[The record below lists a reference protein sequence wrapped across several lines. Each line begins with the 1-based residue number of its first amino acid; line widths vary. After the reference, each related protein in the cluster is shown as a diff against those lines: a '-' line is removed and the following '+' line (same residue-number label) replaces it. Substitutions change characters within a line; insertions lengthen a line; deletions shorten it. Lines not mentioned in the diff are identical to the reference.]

1 MFKKRRNLSKILL
14 IFFIFSIVFSF
25 ALVTLSVDHEC
36 IGNEC
41 TICCEI
47 NLVKDIFS
55 GMLIFPFLYT
65 FFKMFN
71 DFISY
76 EIHKY
81 WVCHRLTPIELRV
94 KILE

>member
-25 ALVTLSVDHEC
+25 ALVALSVDHDC

-47 NLVKDIFS
+47 NLVKDIFC
-55 GMLIFPFLYT
+55 GMLIFPLLYT
-65 FFKMFN
+65 VFKA
-71 DFISY
+71 FIGLINY
-76 EIHKY
+76 ARY
-81 WVCHRLTPIELRV
+81 NCLFCCHLTPVELRV

>member
-1 MFKKRRNLSKILL
+1 MFEKRRNLSKILL
-14 IFFIFSIVFSF
+14 IFFIFLVIFSF
-25 ALVTLSVDHEC
+25 ALVSLSVDHEC

-47 NLVKDIFS
+47 NLIKDIFG
-55 GMLIFPFLYT
+55 GMLILPFLYT
-65 FFKMFN
+65 FFKIFN

-76 EIHKY
+76 AIHKY
-81 WVCHRLTPIELRV
+81 LVCYRLTPIELRV